1 MSTVCSNSTVFCIPM
16 AIIALLGTTSVPL
29 SEHQCFRNARCFRTY
44 RSGARHTGIRCPLC
58 DGKVA
63 HQEYVPKIK
72 MHATTDGG
80 EPEESIDID
89 ALAKQLSQEAEKLRR
104 SESGKEASSSRSG
117 EAAQFTEDD
126 PIFGSKVR
134 LRTLPG

>member
-1 MSTVCSNSTVFCIPM
+1 M
-16 AIIALLGTTSVPL
+16 
-29 SEHQCFRNARCFRTY
+29 
-44 RSGARHTGIRCPLC
+44 
-58 DGKVA
+58 KV
-63 HQEYVPKIK
+63 
-72 MHATTDGG
+72 HATLDGG

-117 EAAQFTEDD
+117 EAAQFPEDD

-134 LRTLPG
+134 LHAYREK